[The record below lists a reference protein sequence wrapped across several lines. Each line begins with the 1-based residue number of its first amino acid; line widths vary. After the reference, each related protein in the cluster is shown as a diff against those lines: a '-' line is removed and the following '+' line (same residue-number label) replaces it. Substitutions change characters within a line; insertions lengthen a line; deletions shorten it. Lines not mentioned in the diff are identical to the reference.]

1 MAGFR
6 ELPMIVNVLLALL
19 LAVFIIALGVYVPG
33 SPLQAQTVKLADVRS
48 QIGLLDKEVA
58 ALKDYERRH
67 ADLKQ
72 KLESQQRELDN
83 LRTIVPEDKEVDEF
97 IRMVHGAA
105 VASGVE
111 IRRITAK
118 PPVAKDYHNE
128 LPFEFEFDGP
138 YFSVWNFFGKL
149 GGLSRIINVSDLD
162 FLGPERASSTINK
175 YGIRPSSTVIA
186 VSTVTTFFTKEME
199 PPPAR
204 GGKTPGKAGAK
215 TPAKQPAKR

>member
-6 ELPMIVNVLLALL
+6 DLPMIVNVLLALL
-19 LAVFIIALGVYVPG
+19 LAVLIIVLGLYVPG

-48 QIGLLDKEVA
+48 QITLLDKEVA

-83 LRTIVPEDKEVDEF
+83 LRTIVPEEKEVDEF

-118 PPVAKDYHNE
+118 PPVARDYHNE
-128 LPFEFEFDGP
+128 LPFE
-138 YFSVWNFFGKL
+138 L
-149 GGLSRIINVSDLD
+149 GSLSRIINVSDLD
-162 FLGPERASSTINK
+162 FLGPERASSTITK
-175 YGIRPSSTVIA
+175 YSIRPSSTVVA
-186 VSTVTTFFTKEME
+186 VSTVTTFFTKEIE
-199 PPPAR
+199 PPPAK
-204 GGKTPGKAGAK
+204 GGKAPGKAGAK
-215 TPAKQPAKR
+215 TPAKQPAKK